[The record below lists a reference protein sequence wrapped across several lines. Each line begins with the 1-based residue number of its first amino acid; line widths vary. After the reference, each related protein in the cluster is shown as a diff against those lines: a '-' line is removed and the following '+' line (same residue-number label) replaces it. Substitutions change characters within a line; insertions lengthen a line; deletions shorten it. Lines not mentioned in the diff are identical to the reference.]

1 MTDMHTTHLPPVP
14 PRTTG
19 NPRGNGTALNIVLAV
34 IGGLVILTL
43 LIGSARSAFGA
54 LSREHS
60 TQNVSVEGVTELQI
74 SAGTGSFDLRFA
86 DINEAT
92 LEVESTSAQDWQ
104 LKRDGNSLVLDSP
117 DPWGNWCLFGCDFQ
131 ENTAVLTLPESM
143 NDGTLDASFN
153 LAAGDFNAV
162 GSYKNLQ
169 IEVGAGELDMSG
181 AAQSAKVQLGAGQ
194 ANVNLADVQQADFK
208 ISAGQLT
215 GTLNGK
221 APQQVTASVSAGS
234 LDLEMPKGTYDL
246 RQNVEAGDVSNLLAT
261 DMESPNKISVDVA
274 AGRAAFYQQGYGPE
288 AWDN

>member
-1 MTDMHTTHLPPVP
+1 MTSMHTTNLPPVP

-60 TQNVSVEGVTELQI
+60 TQNVSVQGVTALKI

-104 LKRDGNSLVLDSP
+104 LKREGSTLVLDSP
-117 DPWGNWCLFGCDFQ
+117 DPWGNWCFFGCDFQ

-143 NDGTLDASFN
+143 NDGSLDAYFK

-162 GSYKNLQ
+162 GSYKDLQ

-208 ISAGQLT
+208 ISAGQLN
-215 GTLNGK
+215 GTLSGK
-221 APQQVTASVSAGS
+221 APQQVTASVSAGA
-234 LDLEMPKGTYDL
+234 LDLALPQGTYDL
-246 RQNVEAGDVSNLLAT
+246 RQNVAAGDVSNRLST
-261 DMESPNKISVDVA
+261 DVDSPNKISVEVA
-274 AGRAAFYQQGYGPE
+274 AGNATFYPQGSGP
-288 AWDN
+288 AVWND